1 MRSILP
7 TSSSSG
13 SNPASV
19 HPTKPVE
26 VPPSLGSYPS
36 PHTPR
41 EDGGGGG
48 TELPDRSRWF
58 HRVGDFFLGAPSSG
72 LPLTTPSGPATDLAG
87 GDQVTTTEE
96 TQEEPIIRWC
106 CAFDFKRGEDNDA
119 LVEDGWRWRLQ
130 VYFTL
135 AVVFAT
141 CWTLVAFTG
150 VFPRWINAPARWFW
164 VALVAAATVL
174 ALFQNSSCLRRSTAA
189 TMLHAIV
196 HLVLFVVC
204 VIALLV
210 VTDWNSVPGTLP
222 FLNVSCE
229 GGGMLSSS
237 GNTIVVTSFD
247 AWVRREI
254 ALSLCLTTYFFAL
267 LLPVSRAG
275 RWLGIVFQVTA
286 VPAIQVRGERGGN
299 GKSIGVTRYDM
310 CVFPQL
316 LLHISPCSPLYSSS
330 KTYACPLLL
339 PCLPAP
345 L

>member
-1 MRSILP
+1 MALRAILP
-7 TSSSSG
+7 TTS
-13 SNPASV
+13 ASV
-19 HPTKPVE
+19 HPAGPLPDLSRQG
-26 VPPSLGSYPS
+26 VPQGA
-36 PHTPR
+36 
-41 EDGGGGG
+41 
-48 TELPDRSRWF
+48 ELPDRSRRWF

-72 LPLTTPSGPATDLAG
+72 LPVTTPATDRAG
-87 GDQVTTTEE
+87 GGNQDTRTTTAE
-96 TQEEPIIRWC
+96 TPEEPIIRWC

>member
-119 LVEDGWRWRLQ
+119 LVADGWRWRMQ
-130 VYFTL
+130 MFF
-135 AVVFAT
+135 AVGVMFAT
-141 CWTLVAFTG
+141 SLTLLAILG
-150 VFPRWINAPARWFW
+150 VFPRWINAFSCWFW
-164 VALVAAATVL
+164 AALAAVATVL
-174 ALFQNSSCLRRSTAA
+174 AVFQNTSCLRRSTAA
-189 TMLHAIV
+189 TMLHVIL
-196 HLVLFVVC
+196 HLVTLAMCAFT
-204 VIALLV
+204 LLLDV
-210 VTDWNSVPGTLP
+210 PWDRVHSSSNASSV
-222 FLNVSCE
+222 
-229 GGGMLSSS
+229 GGGAPTVRDTKPHLPKNQIMDAH
-237 GNTIVVTSFD
+237 VD
-247 AWVRREI
+247 AWFRGEF
-254 ALSLCLTTYFFAL
+254 ALSLCLSSLYFLAL
-267 LLPVSRAG
+267 LLPASRAG
-275 RWLGIVFQVTA
+275 RWFGIVFQFTG
-286 VPAIQVRGERGGN
+286 VPAIRVLSKVRGVA
-299 GKSIGVTRYDM
+299 SGVGAGRA
-310 CVFPQL
+310 
-316 LLHISPCSPLYSSS
+316 SG
-330 KTYACPLLL
+330 
-339 PCLPAP
+339 
-345 L
+345 